1 MKERKERRKEWK
13 SKGEGKKGRKNN
25 YDKIIGKFKKH
36 TNERNNQ
43 KITLLPKL
51 NYGTWTH
58 EVVA

>member
-1 MKERKERRKEWK
+1 MKKQGGREER
-13 SKGEGKKGRKNN
+13 KKGRKNN

-51 NYGTWTH
+51 NYGT
-58 EVVA
+58 